1 MCSRGVWQ
9 LRELVL
15 QYCVHSGS
23 SRGARKLIRE
33 ALVPWCERHPQVQV
47 RAEIRSGRHPCLRA
61 EYLNGNRK
69 VIGVKNLA
77 PFEIETYMT
86 DLRNQ
91 VGRKVAAVKK
101 DVQSDVPS
109 VQGSWTPLLGEA
121 LRNTEFSIEQF
132 ELERVPKA

>member
-33 ALVPWCERHPQVQV
+33 ALVPWCEQHPQVQV
-47 RAEIRSGRHPCLRA
+47 RA

-69 VIGVKNLA
+69 VVGVKNLA
-77 PFEIETYMT
+77 PFEIESYMT

-101 DVQSDVPS
+101 DVVSDVPS
-109 VQGSWTPLLGEA
+109 VQGSWTPLLGDA
-121 LRNTEFSIEQF
+121 LRTTEFSIEQF
-132 ELERVPKA
+132 SPKA